1 MSKILHQKLA
11 DWLDPCRRVS
21 EPVDLGELKKTLVA
35 RGVNGRGWRLYL
47 DFGDALFAPLGKP
60 WVHDDQP
67 FTSGPNAIA
76 WLRLLQAC
84 EMDVLPP
91 PELTASIHAWLL
103 PGGALASISP
113 VYFRAVWK
121 AAVATQYTGRPLEEF
136 LREEVGLVNRWLCEA
151 GLFLEPDPALMKAG
165 WHKILDRAKAALT
178 PPTAVP
184 APTAKQLS
192 ACEWD
197 PYVRRIE
204 WGGYV
209 FVALSS
215 AAALKEEGDAMQH
228 CVGDYDENCRS
239 GITRIYSV
247 RERKSG
253 MRVATCALECS
264 VDDDGITWEHDQTKG
279 IRNAE
284 VPREVLVA
292 TDAVLRSYLDLPQ
305 ERFHQPAAAARTTF
319 EELYDEIPF

>member
-1 MSKILHQKLA
+1 
-11 DWLDPCRRVS
+11 
-21 EPVDLGELKKTLVA
+21 
-35 RGVNGRGWRLYL
+35 
-47 DFGDALFAPLGKP
+47 
-60 WVHDDQP
+60 
-67 FTSGPNAIA
+67 
-76 WLRLLQAC
+76 
-84 EMDVLPP
+84 
-91 PELTASIHAWLL
+91 
-103 PGGALASISP
+103 
-113 VYFRAVWK
+113 
-121 AAVATQYTGRPLEEF
+121 
-136 LREEVGLVNRWLCEA
+136 
-151 GLFLEPDPALMKAG
+151 MKAG
-165 WHKILDRAKAALT
+165 WHKLLDRAKAALT

-184 APTAKQLS
+184 APTAKQPP

-215 AAALKEEGDAMQH
+215 AAALEEEGDAMQH

-264 VDDDGITWEHDQTKG
+264 VGDDGITWEHDQTKG

-292 TDAVLRSYLDLPQ
+292 ADAVLRSYLDLPQ

-319 EELYDEIPF
+319 EEIYDEIPF